1 MSKRRV
7 VVTGLGTI
15 NPLANNVQDSWEK
28 LINGVSGIDYI
39 TSFDTE
45 DLPVKFAGEVK
56 DFDANEYMGKQYA
69 RKLDRSA
76 HLSIYATEQA
86 LKDANFNTEER
97 LGSNVGIV
105 FGTGIGGIG
114 ATENAVRTYDERG
127 ASRINPLAITQ
138 IMPNSSTGQVAIKFG
153 IEGPSLTIT
162 TACAASANA
171 VGEAKN
177 MIEVGEAKNMIENGI
192 VDIVVAGG
200 TESGT
205 TPMTIGA
212 FAQIRALSTKND
224 TPAEACSPF
233 DKNRDGFVMAEG
245 STVLILESEESAK
258 SRDAK
263 IYGYVV
269 GYGSTTDAHHITA
282 PAEGGEGAVR
292 AMDKALKDAS
302 LSVDDVDYINA
313 HGTSTPA
320 NDKNETSAIKT
331 LFGTKA
337 YEVDISSTK
346 SMTGHLL
353 GGAGAFE
360 SMVCILSL
368 QNGVIPPTINLN
380 NKDQECDLNY
390 TPNNAV
396 NKDMNIAMS
405 NSFGFGG
412 HNGVLVFSKT

>member
-15 NPLANNVQDSWEK
+15 NPLGNSVSESWEK
-28 LINGVSGIDYI
+28 LINGVSGISQI
-39 TSFDTE
+39 NSFDTE
-45 DLPVKFAGEVK
+45 NLPVTFAGEVK
-56 DFDANEYMGKQYA
+56 DFDANEYLGKQHA

-76 HLSIYATEQA
+76 HFSIYATEQA
-86 LKDANFNTEER
+86 LQDAGFNTEER
-97 LGSNVGIV
+97 LGADVGIV

-114 ATENAVRTYDERG
+114 ATEDAVRTYDKRG
-127 ASRINPLAITQ
+127 PSRINPLAITQ
-138 IMPNSSTGQVAIKFG
+138 LMPNSSTGQVAIKFG

-177 MIEVGEAKNMIENGI
+177 LIENGI
-192 VDIVVAGG
+192 VDVVVAGG

-224 TPAEACSPF
+224 EPEKACRPF
-233 DKNRDGFVMAEG
+233 DQERDGFVMAEG
-245 STVLILESEESAK
+245 STVLILEEEEYAK
-258 SRDAK
+258 KRGAK
-263 IYGYVV
+263 IYGYVR

-282 PAEGGEGAVR
+282 PAEGGEGAFR
-292 AMDKALKDAS
+292 AMRKAIEDAEI
-302 LSVDDVDYINA
+302 SVNEIDYINA

-320 NDKNETSAIKT
+320 NDKNETIAIKT
-331 LFGTKA
+331 LFEEKA
-337 YEVDISSTK
+337 YDLDISSTK

-360 SMVCILSL
+360 SMVCLLSI
-368 QNGVIPPTINLN
+368 QNGKIPPTINLDN
-380 NKDQECDLNY
+380 NDPDCDLNY
-390 TPNNAV
+390 TPNIP
-396 NKDMNIAMS
+396 KDKTINIAMT

-412 HNGVLVFSKT
+412 HNGVLVFSSK

>member
-15 NPLANNVQDSWEK
+15 NPLGNKVSDSWEK
-28 LINGVSGIDYI
+28 LLNGVSGIDHI

-45 DLPVKFAGEVK
+45 NLPVTFAGEVK
-56 DFDANEYMGKQYA
+56 NFDANEYMGKQHA

-76 HLSIYATEQA
+76 HLSIFATEQA
-86 LKDANFNTEER
+86 LKDAGVDTETR

-114 ATENAVRTYDERG
+114 ATEDAVRVFDSRG
-127 ASRINPLAITQ
+127 PSRINPLAITQ
-138 IMPNSSTGQVAIKFG
+138 LMPNSSTGQVAIKFG

-177 MIEVGEAKNMIENGI
+177 LIENGI
-192 VDIVVAGG
+192 VDMVVAGG

-205 TPMTIGA
+205 TPMTIAA
-212 FAQIRALSTKND
+212 FAQIRALSTKNE

-245 STVLILESEESAK
+245 STVLIMESEESAN

-263 IYGYVV
+263 IYGYVD
-269 GYGSTTDAHHITA
+269 GYGATTDAHHITA
-282 PAEGGEGAVR
+282 PAEGGAGALR
-292 AMDKALKDAS
+292 AMELALKDA
-302 LSVDDVDYINA
+302 DIEKNKIEYINA

-320 NDKNETSAIKT
+320 NDKNETLAIKE
-331 LFGTKA
+331 LFAEHA
-337 YEVDISSTK
+337 YDLQISSSK

-360 SMVCILSL
+360 SMVCLLSL
-368 QNGVIPPTINLN
+368 KNNKISPTINLN
-380 NKDQECDLNY
+380 TPDEECDLNY
-390 TPNNAV
+390 TPNISI
-396 NKDMNIAMS
+396 DREISYAMS

-412 HNGVLVFSKT
+412 HNGVLIFGKN

>member
-1 MSKRRV
+1 MSNRRA

-15 NPLANNVQDSWEK
+15 NPLGNKVSDSWEN
-28 LINGVSGIDYI
+28 LLNGVSGIDHI

-45 DLPVKFAGEVK
+45 NLPVTFAGEVK
-56 DFDANEYMGKQYA
+56 NFDANEYMGKQHA

-76 HLSIYATEQA
+76 HLSIFATEQA
-86 LKDANFNTEER
+86 LKDAGVDTETR

-114 ATENAVRTYDERG
+114 ATEDAVRVFDSRG
-127 ASRINPLAITQ
+127 PSRINPLAITQ
-138 IMPNSSTGQVAIKFG
+138 LMPNSSTGQVAIKFG

-177 MIEVGEAKNMIENGI
+177 LIENGI
-192 VDIVVAGG
+192 VDMVVAGG

-205 TPMTIGA
+205 TPMTIAA

-224 TPAEACSPF
+224 IPSEACSPF

-245 STVLILESEESAK
+245 STVLVMESEESAN
-258 SRDAK
+258 SRNAK
-263 IYGYVV
+263 IYGYVD
-269 GYGSTTDAHHITA
+269 GYGATTDAHHITA
-282 PAEGGEGAVR
+282 PAEGGAGALR
-292 AMDKALKDAS
+292 AMELALKDAGIEKNKIE
-302 LSVDDVDYINA
+302 YINA

-320 NDKNETSAIKT
+320 NDKNETLAIKE
-331 LFGTKA
+331 LFAEHA
-337 YEVDISSTK
+337 YDLQISSSK

-360 SMVCILSL
+360 SMVCLLSL
-368 QNGVIPPTINLN
+368 KNNKISPTINLN
-380 NKDQECDLNY
+380 TPDEECDLNY
-390 TPNNAV
+390 TPNIPL
-396 NKDMNIAMS
+396 DREISYAMS

-412 HNGVLVFSKT
+412 HNGVLIFGKN

>member
-1 MSKRRV
+1 MSNRRV

-15 NPLANNVQDSWEK
+15 NPLGNKVSDSWEK
-28 LINGVSGIDYI
+28 LLNGVSGIDHI

-45 DLPVKFAGEVK
+45 NLPVTFAGEVK
-56 DFDANEYMGKQYA
+56 NFDANEYMGKQHA

-76 HLSIYATEQA
+76 HLSIFATEQA
-86 LKDANFNTEER
+86 LKDAGVDTETR

-114 ATENAVRTYDERG
+114 ATEDAVRVFDSRG
-127 ASRINPLAITQ
+127 PSRINPLAITQ
-138 IMPNSSTGQVAIKFG
+138 LMPNSSTGQVAIKFG

-177 MIEVGEAKNMIENGI
+177 LIENGI
-192 VDIVVAGG
+192 VDMVVAGG

-205 TPMTIGA
+205 TPMTIAA

-224 TPAEACSPF
+224 IPSEACSPF

-245 STVLILESEESAK
+245 STVLIMESEESAN

-263 IYGYVV
+263 IYGYVD
-269 GYGSTTDAHHITA
+269 GYGATTDAHHITA
-282 PAEGGEGAVR
+282 PAEGGAGALR
-292 AMDKALKDAS
+292 AMELALKDAGIEKNKIE
-302 LSVDDVDYINA
+302 YINA

-320 NDKNETSAIKT
+320 NDKNETLAIKE
-331 LFGTKA
+331 LFAEHA
-337 YEVDISSTK
+337 YDLQISSSK

-360 SMVCILSL
+360 SMVCLLSL
-368 QNGVIPPTINLN
+368 KNNKISPTINLN
-380 NKDQECDLNY
+380 TPDEECDLNY
-390 TPNNAV
+390 TPNIP
-396 NKDMNIAMS
+396 KDREISYAMS

-412 HNGVLVFSKT
+412 HNGVLIFGKN

>member
-15 NPLANNVQDSWEK
+15 NPLGNSVSESWEK
-28 LINGVSGIDYI
+28 LINGVSGISQI
-39 TSFDTE
+39 NSFDTE
-45 DLPVKFAGEVK
+45 NLPVTFAGEVK
-56 DFDANEYMGKQYA
+56 DFDANEYLGKQHA

-76 HLSIYATEQA
+76 HFSIYATEQA
-86 LKDANFNTEER
+86 LQDAGFNTEER
-97 LGSNVGIV
+97 LGADVGIV

-114 ATENAVRTYDERG
+114 ATEDAVRTYDKRG
-127 ASRINPLAITQ
+127 PSRINPLAITQ
-138 IMPNSSTGQVAIKFG
+138 LMPNSSTGQVAIKFG

-177 MIEVGEAKNMIENGI
+177 LIENGI
-192 VDIVVAGG
+192 VDVVVAGG

-224 TPAEACSPF
+224 EPEKACRPF
-233 DKNRDGFVMAEG
+233 DQERDGFVMAEG
-245 STVLILESEESAK
+245 STVLILEEEEYAK
-258 SRDAK
+258 KRGAK
-263 IYGYVV
+263 IYGYVK

-282 PAEGGEGAVR
+282 PAEGGEGAFR
-292 AMDKALKDAS
+292 AMRKAIEDAEI
-302 LSVDDVDYINA
+302 SVNEIDYINA

-320 NDKNETSAIKT
+320 NDKNETIAIKT
-331 LFGTKA
+331 LFEEKA
-337 YEVDISSTK
+337 YDIDISSTK

-360 SMVCILSL
+360 SMVCLLSI
-368 QNGVIPPTINLN
+368 QNGKIPPTINLDN
-380 NKDQECDLNY
+380 NDPDCDLNY
-390 TPNNAV
+390 TPNTQ
-396 NKDMNIAMS
+396 KDKTVNIAMT

-412 HNGVLVFSKT
+412 HNGVLVFSSR

>member
-15 NPLANNVQDSWEK
+15 NPLGNSVSESWEK
-28 LINGVSGIDYI
+28 LINGVSGISQI
-39 TSFDTE
+39 NSFDTE
-45 DLPVKFAGEVK
+45 NLPVTFAGEVK
-56 DFDANEYMGKQYA
+56 DFDANEYLGKQHA

-76 HLSIYATEQA
+76 HFSIYATEQA
-86 LKDANFNTEER
+86 LQDAGFNTEER
-97 LGSNVGIV
+97 LGADVGIV

-114 ATENAVRTYDERG
+114 ATEDAVRTYDKRG
-127 ASRINPLAITQ
+127 PSRINPLAITQ
-138 IMPNSSTGQVAIKFG
+138 LMPNSSTGQVAIKFG

-177 MIEVGEAKNMIENGI
+177 LIENGI
-192 VDIVVAGG
+192 VDVVVAGG

-224 TPAEACSPF
+224 EPEKACRPF
-233 DKNRDGFVMAEG
+233 DQERDGFVMAEG
-245 STVLILESEESAK
+245 STVLILEEEEYAK
-258 SRDAK
+258 KRGAK
-263 IYGYVV
+263 IYGYVK

-282 PAEGGEGAVR
+282 PAEGGEGAFR
-292 AMDKALKDAS
+292 AMRKAIEDAEI
-302 LSVDDVDYINA
+302 SVNEIDYINA

-320 NDKNETSAIKT
+320 NDKNETIAIKT
-331 LFGTKA
+331 LFEEKA
-337 YEVDISSTK
+337 YDLDISSTK

-360 SMVCILSL
+360 SMVCLLSI
-368 QNGVIPPTINLN
+368 QNGKIPPTINLDN
-380 NKDQECDLNY
+380 NDPDCDLNY
-390 TPNNAV
+390 TPNTP
-396 NKDMNIAMS
+396 KDKTVNIAMT

-412 HNGVLVFSKT
+412 HNGVLVFSSK